1 MIRLDNVF
9 LNYPDYSNSGRYLRN
24 LIFTFKKKKIYHFEI
39 LKNISLTI
47 KKGDRIGII
56 GNNGSG
62 KTTLLKVLSGLL
74 PITAGSIYFED
85 KILSILNI
93 NSGLDDYLSARDNI
107 ITLNLINNL
116 KENLD
121 KYDIENILDFAE
133 LKKYENQPLKTFS
146 SGMKLRLSFSVLT
159 YIKPKCLILDEWLS
173 VGDTNFKEK
182 SINRLNEIISS
193 SEIFVIA
200 SHDNDLIKRLCNKI
214 IKIED
219 GKIINTYENL

>member
-1 MIRLDNVF
+1 MIKLDNVF

-24 LIFTFKKKKIYHFEI
+24 LIFTLKKKKIYHFEI
-39 LKNISLTI
+39 LKNINLTI

-74 PITAGSIYFED
+74 PVTSGSIHFED

-116 KENLD
+116 KDNLD
-121 KYDIENILDFAE
+121 KYDIEKILDFAE

-173 VGDTNFKEK
+173 VGDTNFREK

-214 IKIED
+214 IKIEN
-219 GKIINTYENL
+219 GKIINIYENL